1 MGDIQFP
8 AVGEGTFTAKV
19 LDNNGS
25 SATVLEAS
33 KPIQIEVSWEI
44 DSESARVLGGEW
56 LVSAYVESIGPGPE
70 QQIGPTRVV
79 TVDGRT
85 NYATMIVVPA
95 NTLPDNPAPPFSG
108 VYRIVTLLLL
118 RNFGKITDTIGGP
131 RVMQFGMKLKF

>member
-8 AVGEGTFTAKV
+8 GPGGGSFTATV

-33 KPIQIEVSWEI
+33 KPIKIEVKWTI
-44 DSESARVLGGEW
+44 DAESARVLGGEW

-79 TVDGRT
+79 AVTGGTSYTD
-85 NYATMIVVPA
+85 MIVVPP
-95 NTLPDNPAPPFSG
+95 NTLPDNP
-108 VYRIVTLLLL
+108 
-118 RNFGKITDTIGGP
+118 
-131 RVMQFGMKLKF
+131 